1 MVTFAVSRLYT
12 TTTRMKKLY
21 ALKRNGQEI
30 VTVEMDVP
38 DFITKT
44 TLNRE
49 WLKGVVTEELA
60 KQPTRNVRNARPAKL
75 VKVHA

>member
-1 MVTFAVSRLYT
+1 
-12 TTTRMKKLY
+12 MKKLY

-38 DFITKT
+38 DFMPKT

-60 KQPTRNVRNARPAKL
+60 AQKPTRNVRNARPAKSA
-75 VKVHA
+75 KVHA

>member
-1 MVTFAVSRLYT
+1 
-12 TTTRMKKLY
+12 MKQLY

-38 DFITKT
+38 DFMPKT

-49 WLKGVVTEELA
+49 WLKGVVTEELNA
-60 KQPTRNVRNARPAKL
+60 SQKSTHRVRNTRSSRPAK
-75 VKVHA
+75 VAA